1 MPAAGCGPDDRRVI
15 STHRP
20 APGDLVGRSAE
31 TAAVRT
37 LLDRNMPGRSRLVT
51 LTGLPGVGKT
61 AVGVVAAASAARN
74 FADGTSIIR
83 LDSLRDEALLPH
95 TIAEALRLPDRYA
108 ASPLEVLAAELSDR
122 QLLLV
127 LDTCEHLI
135 GTCAAVAMTL
145 LPECPGLCVLA
156 TSREP
161 LRVPG
166 ESVLA
171 IRPLQARD
179 AVALFARR
187 AVQASP
193 GFRRTAANQETVTAI
208 CGRLDGLPLAIE
220 LAARQLASVSAAEL
234 LSGLRSGYGLL
245 RDGDEYP
252 PRQQTM
258 RAAIGWSHQLCTPAE
273 RLLWARLGV
282 FPGWFGL
289 RDAQEIC
296 ADAHLPED
304 VVAAALTLLAER
316 SVLLKDLIA
325 AGDRFRLPA
334 TIRAYGLEMLHRL
347 EEYDELT
354 DRYRR
359 WHKGHEDD
367 PDGD

>member
-1 MPAAGCGPDDRRVI
+1 M
-15 STHRP
+15 
-20 APGDLVGRSAE
+20 
-31 TAAVRT
+31 RT
-37 LLDRNMPGRSRLVT
+37 LLDRTAPGWSRLVT

-61 AVGVVAAASAARN
+61 AVGVAASARAARN
-74 FADGTSIIR
+74 FADGTSLIR

-95 TIAEALRLPDRYA
+95 TIAQALRLPDRYA
-108 ASPLEVLAAELSDR
+108 ASPLEVLAAELHDR

-135 GTCAAVAMTL
+135 GACAAVAMTL
-145 LPECPGLCVLA
+145 LPECPGLCMLA

-166 ESVLA
+166 ESVTA
-171 IRPLQARD
+171 ISPLPARD

-187 AVQASP
+187 AAQASP
-193 GFRRTAANQETVTAI
+193 GFRRTAANQETVAAI
-208 CGRLDGLPLAIE
+208 CERLDGLPLAIE
-220 LAARQLASVSAAEL
+220 LAAHQLASVPATEL
-234 LSGLRSGYGLL
+234 LSGLRGGYGFL

-252 PRQQTM
+252 PRHRTM
-258 RAAIGWSHQLCTPAE
+258 WAAIGWSHQLCTPAE
-273 RLLWARLGV
+273 RLLWARLAV

-289 RDAQEIC
+289 QDAQEIC

-325 AGDRFRLPA
+325 AGDRFRLAA
-334 TIRAYGLEMLHRL
+334 TIRAYGMDMLRRL
-347 EEYDELT
+347 EAVDELT

-367 PDGD
+367 PDIE